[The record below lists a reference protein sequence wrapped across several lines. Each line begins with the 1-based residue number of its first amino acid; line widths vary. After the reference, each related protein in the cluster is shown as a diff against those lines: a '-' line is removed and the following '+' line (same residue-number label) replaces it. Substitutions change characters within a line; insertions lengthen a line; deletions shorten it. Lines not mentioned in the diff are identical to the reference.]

1 MFIKHNII
9 FITLFLFI
17 LLLSGSGLHASIHSS
32 IEGFVIDTEIGAP
45 LPGANVFIIGT
56 SIGSSTDLDGKY
68 IILKLPPGS
77 YTLRVTYIGY
87 ESQEKSIQVN
97 AGEKIKINFEMNRTI
112 IKGETVVVTAQA
124 EGQMAAINQQIASN
138 AIKNIVAADKIEE
151 LPEANAAEAVGR
163 LPGVSLQREGG
174 EGNKVVI
181 RGLAPKYNKVQID
194 GVDMASTDS
203 EDRSTDLSMIS
214 PYMLGGIEVT
224 KSAMADQ
231 EANQLGGTVN
241 FKLKG
246 APYTK
251 PSYQLIME
259 GGYNGLRSEYKDYK
273 LVARTS
279 RRLFADLVGISLN
292 MDTEN
297 RNRSSNTVSSDYDF
311 DREERIA
318 QVNSLFIEDI
328 TRDLNRYNASLL
340 MDYKTTTT
348 DITLSNM
355 VSRINRTTVSRS
367 ENSSDLHGAAT
378 RMQYLTYSESSTT
391 ILMNQLKMEQYLG
404 NFKIDLGL
412 SYSYAKDDLPEGL
425 GYGGLEQTPLARPV
439 SKNAKP
445 ADVPNFML
453 NDISKILL
461 SDFSDS
467 KAFTKEDE
475 FGTHLNLEW
484 KYGLSDQLYIKFQT
498 GGKYKH
504 KSREH
509 DYDTIYLNTATD
521 PSSIV
526 NQAIV
531 NKWPWMSKY
540 AGTGSFPYQ
549 PFIDFDYDP
558 GEFMNGEYFIERV
571 PNLYLGRELIYYLED
586 TLGVEE
592 GGTASAPQ
600 RFVPNFHTSKMSDY
614 SGTEDYWA
622 WYFMPTLSFG
632 RKFTFIPGIRYE
644 HNKTVYTGVRGDGS
658 QKAPSHGYDYH
669 EKTVT
674 RENEFFLP
682 MIHARYKP
690 LDWFDVRASYTQT
703 LSRPSYREFLPSWN
717 IAGPPLSIDYSN
729 PNLKPAKSE
738 NFDLYFSFYGNKVGL
753 FTIGLFAKGID
764 DLIFSQSKIILS
776 DTMAVEEFGL
786 SQEETGRNPSTFKG
800 KRIFSY
806 LNNPNKVDV
815 RGIEVE
821 WQSNLWYLP
830 GLLKNIVFS
839 INYTYTFSEAKYPR
853 TVPIVD
859 IVDSPFGKREVI
871 VGNADSSY
879 TAPLLLQ
886 PDHILNLTLGYD
898 YKGFSIRSSMQVKSD
913 IFSQNDWR
921 PQLRG
926 YTDDFYLY
934 DLAVS
939 QKLPIKG
946 LMLFANIKNFT
957 KTIETDINSETG
969 YMSNKE
975 YYGMT
980 GDFGIKYTF

>member
-1 MFIKHNII
+1 MSIKINII

-17 LLLSGSGLHASIHSS
+17 FLLSGSGFPASIHSS
-32 IEGFVIDTEIGAP
+32 IEGFIIDSETGAP

-68 IILKLPPGS
+68 IILKLLPGS

-97 AGEKIKINFEMNRTI
+97 VGEKIKINFEMNRTI
-112 IKGETVVVTAQA
+112 IKGETIVVTAQA

-251 PSYQLIME
+251 PSYQLILE
-259 GGYNGLRSEYKDYK
+259 GGYNSLKREYNDYQ
-273 LVARTS
+273 LVARAS
-279 RRLFADLVGISLN
+279 RRLLADLVGISLN
-292 MDTEN
+292 IDTEK
-297 RNRSSNTVSSDYDF
+297 RNRSSNTVSSGYDF

-318 QVNSLFIEDI
+318 QVNSLFIGDI
-328 TRDLNRYNASLL
+328 TRNLNRYNASFL

-355 VSRINRTTVSRS
+355 VSRVNRTTASRS

-378 RMQYLTYSESSTT
+378 RTQYLTYSESSTT
-391 ILMNQLKMEQYLG
+391 ILMNQLKMEQYFG
-404 NFKIDLGL
+404 NFKIDLGM
-412 SYSYAKDDLPEGL
+412 SYSYAKDDLPEEL

-484 KYGLSDQLYIKFQT
+484 KYGLSDQLSIKFQT

-504 KSREH
+504 KGREYN
-509 DYDTIYLNTATD
+509 YDTIYLNTATD
-521 PSSIV
+521 PSSLV

-531 NKWPWMSKY
+531 SKWPWMSQY

-549 PFIDFDYDP
+549 PFIDLDYDP
-558 GEFMNGEYFIERV
+558 GDFMNGEYFLERV
-571 PNLYLGRELIYYLED
+571 PDLELGRELIYYLED
-586 TLGVEE
+586 YLGVEE

-600 RFVPNFHTSKMSDY
+600 RFVPNFHTSKMNDY
-614 SGTEDYWA
+614 HGIEDYWA
-622 WYFMPTLSFG
+622 WYFMPTLSYG
-632 RKFTFIPGIRYE
+632 RKFTFIPGLRYE

-674 RENEFFLP
+674 RDNEFFLP

-690 LDWFDVRASYTQT
+690 LNWFDIRASYTQT
-703 LSRPSYREFLPSWN
+703 LTRPSYREFLPSWN

-729 PNLKPAKSE
+729 PNLRPAKSD

-753 FTIGLFAKGID
+753 FTVGLFAKGID
-764 DLIFSQSKIILS
+764 DLIFSESKIILS

-786 SQEETGRNPSTFKG
+786 SQEETGRIPSTFKG

-806 LNNPNKVDV
+806 INNPNRVDV

-830 GLLKNIVFS
+830 GLFKNIVFS
-839 INYTYTFSEAKYPR
+839 INYTYTFSETKYPR
-853 TVPIVD
+853 TAPI
-859 IVDSPFGKREVI
+859 IGYIESPFGRREVI

-879 TAPLLLQ
+879 AAPMLLQ
-886 PDHILNLTLGYD
+886 PDHILNLTIGYD
-898 YKGFSIRSSMQVKSD
+898 YKGFSIRSSMQYKSD

-926 YTDDFYLY
+926 YTNDFYLY
-934 DLAVS
+934 DVAIS
-939 QKLPIKG
+939 QKLPVKG

-957 KTIETDINSETG
+957 KTIETDINNGTG

-980 GDFGIKYTF
+980 GDLGIKYTF